1 MAPVRP
7 YAPNLYLQEHRAGC
21 TSPKRPWPRSL
32 LVPRPESFA
41 LFDGC
46 RLSSRRGQIADSVA
60 PRPSRHRGSLSTTW
74 YGGPGCTGWRV
85 RQRAREKGQGTMQAS
100 EVPRAVA
107 AAMSTASSLDLTV
120 DDAIV
125 LHDSNKLTLRLLP
138 CDVLAR
144 VAPIAHQIAQFEVEL
159 AQRLAESKSPVAALE
174 PRVEP
179 RVYERDGFVVTL
191 WTYYEPATPREVS
204 PADYAN
210 ALGRLHAGMRKLD
223 VPTLHFTDRVEQ
235 AQQLVASRDHTPA
248 LADADREL
256 LGDTLRSLRRVIG
269 ERGGAEQLLH
279 GEPHPGNVLTTKNGL
294 LFIDLETCCRGPVE
308 FDLAH
313 APDEVSEHY
322 PGVNQGLLRECRI
335 LVLAM
340 ITTWRWDRGD
350 QLPNG
355 RQLGTEWLS
364 QIRAALDRNGL
375 DTHG

>member
-1 MAPVRP
+1 
-7 YAPNLYLQEHRAGC
+7 
-21 TSPKRPWPRSL
+21 
-32 LVPRPESFA
+32 
-41 LFDGC
+41 
-46 RLSSRRGQIADSVA
+46 
-60 PRPSRHRGSLSTTW
+60 
-74 YGGPGCTGWRV
+74 
-85 RQRAREKGQGTMQAS
+85 MQAS

-125 LHDSNKLTLRLLP
+125 LHDSNKLTLRLMP

-144 VAPIAHQIAQFEVEL
+144 VAPVAHQVSQFEVEL
-159 AQRLAESKSPVAALE
+159 AQRLAEPGCPVAALD

-179 RVYERDGFVVTL
+179 RVYESDGFVVTL

-204 PADYAN
+204 PTDYAD
-210 ALGRLHAGMRKLD
+210 ALERLHAGMRKLD
-223 VPTLHFTDRVEQ
+223 VPSPHFTDRVEH
-235 AQQLVASRDHTPA
+235 AQQLVASRDRTPA

-256 LGDTLRSLRRVIG
+256 LGDTLRSVRRVIS
-269 ERGGAEQLLH
+269 ERGDAEQLLH

-322 PGVNQGLLRECRI
+322 PGVNQDLLRECRI

-340 ITTWRWDRGD
+340 IATWRWDQGD

-355 RQLGTEWLS
+355 RQLGAEWLS
-364 QIRAALDRNGL
+364 QIRAALDRKGL
-375 DTHG
+375 DIHG